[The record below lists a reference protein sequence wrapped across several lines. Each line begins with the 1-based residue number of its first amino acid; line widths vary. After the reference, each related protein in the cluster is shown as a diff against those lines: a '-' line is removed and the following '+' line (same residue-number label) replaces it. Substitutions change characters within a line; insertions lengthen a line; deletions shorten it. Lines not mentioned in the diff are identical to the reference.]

1 MRKIN
6 KTEILSVKYK
16 KWVDNLNRDKMKH
29 PPHSRTYYDDVVM
42 NLLHCQKGVC
52 AYTEMFLCDPRL
64 LTEDNWEN
72 GRYKTKH
79 PKRFGDLEHFDP
91 GLKKERFWDWANLFV
106 IHTDINRKKRDTE
119 VDEILKPD
127 SPGYDPKELLEY
139 DDDTHIFIPHTDI
152 EDENVKERIRRM
164 IEVLQINH
172 DTVRIERETFL
183 RKAFRS
189 CELGQSVEIDR
200 FFTAYEMAKET

>member
-6 KTEILSVKYK
+6 KTEILSVEYK
-16 KWVDNLNRDKMKH
+16 KWVDKLNRDKMKH
-29 PPHSRTYYDDVVM
+29 PLHNRTYYDDVVM

-52 AYTEMFLCDPRL
+52 AYTEMLLCNPRL
-64 LTEDNWEN
+64 LTRDNWKN
-72 GRYKTKH
+72 GRYKTIH
-79 PKRFGDLEHFDP
+79 PDHFGDLEHFDP
-91 GLKKERFWDWANLFV
+91 RLKKERFWDWGNLFV
-106 IHTDINRKKRDTE
+106 IHSNINRLKGDKE

-139 DDDTHIFIPHTDI
+139 DEDTHVFTPHTDI
-152 EDENVKERIRRM
+152 EDEDDVERIWRM

-172 DTVRIERETFL
+172 DTVRHERETFL
-183 RKAFRS
+183 KKAFKS